1 MTTVREDPDFSS
13 GASLIPPEKPFR
25 WRRRILSRWG
35 VVYTVAGNGEIALG
49 EARCTVGPGDLL
61 LCAPEMEH
69 CYTGFPGWRY
79 LWFHLLPPDGIELP
93 DGPEPVPGVVTLH
106 FSEWRERRRVLRD
119 LLEAHALELQR
130 LSGWFEL
137 ATALLR
143 NVLLRAACCREPG
156 GDGGRLRRALRL
168 LSAAGEPC
176 PIDEVARCCGMSR
189 AVFYRFFRE
198 RTGCTPREYRER
210 LALRHAQALL
220 RDSAW
225 FRRRN
230 CCAARFFGPLLFFEP
245 VPEILRTVADGVPA
259 RICGAQ
265 R

>member
-1 MTTVREDPDFSS
+1 MPDIGSAKVIFSEYFLLFIWSSMCFCIYYDTDCGNGNGTISQKDAGLYQTMTTVREDPDFSS

-106 FSEWRERRRVLRD
+106 FSEW
-119 LLEAHALELQR
+119 
-130 LSGWFEL
+130 
-137 ATALLR
+137 
-143 NVLLRAACCREPG
+143 
-156 GDGGRLRRALRL
+156 
-168 LSAAGEPC
+168 AG
-176 PIDEVARCCGMSR
+176 A
-189 AVFYRFFRE
+189 
-198 RTGCTPREYRER
+198 
-210 LALRHAQALL
+210 
-220 RDSAW
+220 
-225 FRRRN
+225 
-230 CCAARFFGPLLFFEP
+230 AARS
-245 VPEILRTVADGVPA
+245 A
-259 RICGAQ
+259 RSA
-265 R
+265 